1 MPKDKHLFTVTQ
13 WCLKAAVIGTAL
25 LIAVLICGAVAV
37 IVAWHLGFF
46 TELLAR
52 VAKQIGQV
60 TLSAGPEHATFNPL
74 TDITADALAKI
85 ALTAVAGAATV
96 VLLALFIL
104 RAILRIVV
112 STSIGDPFIAKNAT
126 DIARIAWLWLGVLVA
141 EMLTKLA
148 VYGAAPAVVRAKMG
162 DPVAIPLTGLFAAL
176 LIFVL
181 ARIFRR
187 GTQMRTELEAT
198 V

>member
-1 MPKDKHLFTVTQ
+1 MPNDKHLFAVTQ
-13 WCLKAAVIGTAL
+13 WTLKAAVIGTAL
-25 LIAVLICGAVAV
+25 LIAVLICGAVAI
-37 IVAWHLGFF
+37 IVAWHSGFLS
-46 TELLAR
+46 EQLAR
-52 VAKQIGQV
+52 AAKEIGRV
-60 TLSAGPEHATFNPL
+60 TLNAGSMQVALNPS
-74 TDITADALAKI
+74 DITADDVARIAITALAGAVTVI
-85 ALTAVAGAATV
+85 ALAQ
-96 VLLALFIL
+96 FIL

-126 DIARIAWLWLGVLVA
+126 DIAQVAWLWLGVQAA

-148 VYGAAPAVVRAKMG
+148 VYGVVPSTVRAKLG
-162 DPVAIPLTGLFAAL
+162 HPIAIPLTGLFAAL

-187 GTQMRTELEAT
+187 GTQMRAELEAT

>member
-1 MPKDKHLFTVTQ
+1 MPNDKHLFAVTQ
-13 WCLKAAVIGTAL
+13 WCLKAAVIGTTL

-37 IVAWHLGFF
+37 IAAWHSGFF
-46 TELLAR
+46 SQLLVR
-52 VAKQIGQV
+52 LTKEIGAV
-60 TLSAGPEHATFNPL
+60 TLNAGTLHATFNPL
-74 TDITADALAKI
+74 TGITAADVARI
-85 ALTAVAGAATV
+85 ALTALAGAAIV
-96 VLLALFIL
+96 ILLAQFIL

-112 STSIGDPFIAKNAT
+112 STSVGDPFIAKNAL
-126 DIARIAWLWLGVLVA
+126 DIVHVAWLWLGVLAA
-141 EMLTKLA
+141 EILTKLA
-148 VYGAAPAVVRAKMG
+148 VYGVAPAAVRAKLG

-187 GTQMRTELEAT
+187 GTQMRGELEAT